1 MKCNLE
7 SISLAKGICKEFGLA
22 VIEYAP
28 LDEVKDLASETNIF
42 MLTENCEEISF
53 AALDESFVGVTS
65 KPITEERIG
74 AHFYT
79 RFVLLERQQSIRHLR
94 ICGKSTQDIVAH
106 Y

>member
-1 MKCNLE
+1 M
-7 SISLAKGICKEFGLA
+7 
-22 VIEYAP
+22 IEYAP

-42 MLTENCEEISF
+42 VLTENCEDISF
-53 AALDESFVGVTS
+53 SALDESFVGVTS

-79 RFVLLERQQSIRHLR
+79 RFVLLEHHQSIRHLR
-94 ICGKSTQDIVAH
+94 ICGKSTQDVAAR